1 VQQQQQQ
8 QQQQAPASVP
18 ASLGKPPPVPVTSIP
33 VASVEQQQQQPPPP
47 VAHVPMAKRKSGMIT
62 DQHLIQVGR
71 VIYDYVPQ
79 EEGDL
84 AVKEGDNVVIL
95 DGTQFLMLHVIFF

>member
-1 VQQQQQQ
+1 
-8 QQQQAPASVP
+8 
-18 ASLGKPPPVPVTSIP
+18 
-33 VASVEQQQQQPPPP
+33 
-47 VAHVPMAKRKSGMIT
+47 MAKRKSGMIT